1 MDKKYIFVT
10 GGVVSGLGKGITAA
24 SLGRLLKARGLKVIA
39 QKLDPYI
46 NVDPG
51 TMSPFQH
58 GEVYVTEDGAET
70 DLDLG
75 HYERFIDENLSKF
88 SNLTTG
94 KVYWNV
100 LNKERKGEYLGNTV
114 QVIPHITDEI
124 KAFIY
129 NVGKESDCDVIITE
143 IGGTVGDIESQPF
156 LEAIRQVALEQGKEN
171 CVFIHVTLVPYI
183 SSSGEHKS
191 KPTQHSVR
199 ELRNMGIS
207 PDMIIMRSDQ
217 HIDKDIYDK
226 IAMFCNVKRDCVI
239 ENITLP
245 ILYEAPLMLEEA
257 HFSWIVCRELGIDAG
272 PCDMEEWKHMVD
284 RIRAGGEKVKIALVG
299 KYIKLHDAYLS
310 VAEALRHGGYENGC
324 TVEIKWIEAE
334 DITPET
340 ADEILGDVDGILVPG
355 GFGDRG
361 IEGKIRAAGY
371 AREHDIPYLGI
382 CLGMQVAAIDFA
394 RNVLKID
401 DADSGEFNEDCPHKI
416 IDFMP
421 DQYGDIPKGG
431 TMRLGAYPCVI
442 REGSLLEQ
450 IYGCRQISERHRHRY
465 EFNNDYRDRFEEAG
479 MTIAGTSPDGLLVE
493 SVTIPANAFFIGVQY
508 HPEFKSRP
516 NKAHPLFREFI
527 KAAARNICN
536 QFNATKQER
545 KQCVES

>member
-1 MDKKYIFVT
+1 
-10 GGVVSGLGKGITAA
+10 
-24 SLGRLLKARGLKVIA
+24 
-39 QKLDPYI
+39 
-46 NVDPG
+46 
-51 TMSPFQH
+51 
-58 GEVYVTEDGAET
+58 
-70 DLDLG
+70 
-75 HYERFIDENLSKF
+75 
-88 SNLTTG
+88 
-94 KVYWNV
+94 
-100 LNKERKGEYLGNTV
+100 
-114 QVIPHITDEI
+114 
-124 KAFIY
+124 
-129 NVGKESDCDVIITE
+129 DVIITE

-156 LEAIRQVALEQGKEN
+156 LEAIRQIALEQGREN
-171 CVFIHVTLVPYI
+171 CLFIHVTLVPYI

-217 HIDKDIYDK
+217 HIDESIYDK

-257 HFSWIVCRELGIDAG
+257 CFSWIVCRELSIDAG
-272 PCDMEEWKHMVD
+272 PCNMEDWKRMVE
-284 RIRAGGEKVKIALVG
+284 RIRAGGDTVRIALIG

-310 VAEALRHGGYENGC
+310 VAEALRHGGYENNC

-340 ADEILGDVDGILVPG
+340 EEEILGGADGILVPG

-371 AREHDIPYLGI
+371 ARSHGIPYLGI

-394 RNVLKID
+394 RNVLNIE
-401 DADSGEFNEDCPHKI
+401 DADSREFNEDCPHKI

-431 TMRLGAYPCVI
+431 TMRLGAYPCEI
-442 REGSLLEQ
+442 REGSLLEK
-450 IYGCRQISERHRHRY
+450 IYGCRRISERHRHRY
-465 EFNNDYRDRFEEAG
+465 EFNNAYRDAFEEAG
-479 MTIAGTSPDGLLVE
+479 MIIAGTSPDGRLVE
-493 SVTIPANAFFIGVQY
+493 QISIPAHPFFVGVQY

-527 KAAARNICN
+527 KAAAD
-536 QFNATKQER
+536 
-545 KQCVES
+545 S